1 MLGVAAAG
9 VGQLGHDGLFLS
21 HSVAGEAP
29 YGAAMKR
36 VRCDIQYS
44 IHSISQANLCFV
56 GEVLRCNKL
65 EMRAQWQILAFF
77 CCNARRVMLAP
88 VDGFWDPGAG
98 GRGWGGV
105 GGFGG

>member
-1 MLGVAAAG
+1 M
-9 VGQLGHDGLFLS
+9 
-21 HSVAGEAP
+21 
-29 YGAAMKR
+29 
-36 VRCDIQYS
+36 
-44 IHSISQANLCFV
+44 
-56 GEVLRCNKL
+56 LRCNKL